1 MAQTRS
7 GNGRMADLVWR
18 GLLLSALLVLL
29 PGCEQRAPGYPLLE
43 GSSVYFEALRGNPV
57 FINYWAE
64 WCTPCREEI
73 QAFNEFSERHPS
85 VAVLSVN
92 FDGVRGDT
100 LAAQVAALGIKFP
113 TLLQD
118 PRRAL
123 GVKPATALPE
133 TLVLDRAGRVYT
145 VLQGPQ
151 TQTTLAATLGEL
163 LEATR

>member
-7 GNGRMADLVWR
+7 GNGSMSDFWWR

-29 PGCEQRAPGYPLLE
+29 PGCEQRASGYPLLE
-43 GSSVYFEALRGNPV
+43 GGTLHLEALRGNPV

-73 QAFNEFSERHPS
+73 QEFNKFSAQHPS

-92 FDGVRGDT
+92 FDGVSGDT
-100 LAAQVAALGIKFP
+100 LAAQVKALDIQFP
-113 TLLQD
+113 TLLRD
-118 PRRAL
+118 PRGAL

-133 TLVLDRAGRVYT
+133 TLVLDQSGEIFT
-145 VLQGPQ
+145 VLLGPQ
-151 TQTTLAATLGEL
+151 TQTTLTATLRDL
-163 LEATR
+163 LQATP

>member
-1 MAQTRS
+1 MQTRS
-7 GNGRMADLVWR
+7 GNRHLSNLSWW
-18 GLLLSALLVLL
+18 GLLLSALLVVL

-43 GSSVYFEALRGNPV
+43 GGTVHFAALRGNPV

-73 QAFNEFSERHPS
+73 QEFNEFSAQYPS

-92 FDGVRGDT
+92 FDGVSGDT

-118 PRRAL
+118 PRGAL
-123 GVKPATALPE
+123 GVKPAAALPE
-133 TLVLDRAGRVYT
+133 TLVLDRSGQVYT
-145 VLQGPQ
+145 VLLGPQ
-151 TQTTLAATLGEL
+151 TQTTLAATLRDL
-163 LEATR
+163 LQATP